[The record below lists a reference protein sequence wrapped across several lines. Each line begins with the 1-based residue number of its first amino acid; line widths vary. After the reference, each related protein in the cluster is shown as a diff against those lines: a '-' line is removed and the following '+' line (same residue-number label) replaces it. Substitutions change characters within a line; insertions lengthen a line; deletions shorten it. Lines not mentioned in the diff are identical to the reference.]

1 MYLPDATWL
10 IVFAAVIVG
19 LVAASVVPRRHNRPG
34 FPWFWV
40 AFPVTVLAT
49 AAALA
54 GYAPVEFHPTMYLP
68 LSDRDALDATWLW
81 GLLAVI
87 GAAASTWAWR
97 RGRY

>member
-40 AFPVTVLAT
+40 TFPVTVLAT

-68 LSDRDALDATWLW
+68 LSDGEAYDATWLT
-81 GLLAVI
+81 GLLAVV

-97 RGRY
+97 QGRY